1 MSEPTIDNSKMK
13 GKQSMKKIILGVT
26 LIMGMAVVVKADYRS
41 EQDTLQ
47 TDYDSALY
55 SKTVLIKYGDMNQWV
70 TRQVK
75 ESAIIGGQLKTLY
88 EIAPAKAWKR
98 NTPYVNWAGSP
109 WGTSNVMAKVSG
121 IIKTNQSVYRDT
133 HPGHGYCA
141 KLVTHIET
149 CKVLGIVN
157 IKVLAAGSIYLG
169 QMLEP
174 ITSTSNPM
182 AKLDAGM
189 RFTARPKALMFDYKV
204 KLAGQPN
211 RIKETGFSKVK
222 TVPGIDMCD
231 CISLLQKR
239 WEDAKGNLYAKRVG
253 TMVVRFDNNTNGWVE
268 DASFPIHYGDITHQ
282 PFYKPYMGLITGDDT
297 KWAKNS
303 KGKMVPVKEI
313 GWAHADDIPTHLILQ
328 FDSSHGGAYIGSIGN
343 TLWVDNV
350 RMAY

>member
-109 WGTSNVMAKVSG
+109 WGTSNVM
-121 IIKTNQSVYRDT
+121 
-133 HPGHGYCA
+133 
-141 KLVTHIET
+141 
-149 CKVLGIVN
+149 
-157 IKVLAAGSIYLG
+157 
-169 QMLEP
+169 LEP

-231 CISLLQKR
+231 CICLLQKR

>member
-1 MSEPTIDNSKMK
+1 MRKTF
-13 GKQSMKKIILGVT
+13 LLAT
-26 LIMGMAVVVKADYRS
+26 LMMGMAVLAEAGSRCDKGISQVAPD
-41 EQDTLQ
+41 ETQH
-47 TDYDSALY
+47 
-55 SKTVLIKYGDMNQWV
+55 SKTLLIKCGDMNQWV

-75 ESAIIGGQLKTLY
+75 ESAIIGGQLKTLH
-88 EIAPAKAWKR
+88 EIAPTKTWKQ
-98 NTPYVNWAGSP
+98 NAPYVNWGGSP
-109 WGTSNVMAKVSG
+109 WGTSNVMAHVSG
-121 IIKTNQSVYRDT
+121 ITKTNQSVYRDT

-182 AKLDAGM
+182 AKLDVGM
-189 RFTARPKALMFDYKV
+189 RFTARPKALVFDYKV
-204 KLAGQPN
+204 KLSGHPN

-222 TVPGIDMCD
+222 TVAGIDMCD
-231 CISLLQKR
+231 CICFLQKR

-253 TMVVRFDNNTNGWVE
+253 TMVVRFAKTTNGWVE
-268 DASFPIHYGDITHQ
+268 NASFPIHYGDISHQ
-282 PFYKPYMGLITGDDT
+282 PFYKPYMALLSGDDT

-303 KGKMVPVKEI
+303 KGKMVPVKEV
-313 GWAHADDIPTHLILQ
+313 GWAHADDTPTHLILQ
-328 FDSSHGGAYIGSIGN
+328 FDSSHGGAYIGSVGN
-343 TLWVDNV
+343 TLWIDNV